1 MDLYATKIFT
11 NQRPVTLF
19 VPLTSLLFPTVQET
33 FCANTTRNTYVTN
46 AVVDG
51 NVIRLKRLKRVS
63 GAWKKASDDS
73 IMNQKNTAAQ
83 AIKLTTRITDKAL
96 TEKYIS
102 LPAGYVMQSLPK
114 THATKSVMITEDLS
128 LIHI

>member
-1 MDLYATKIFT
+1 MREY
-11 NQRPVTLF
+11 N
-19 VPLTSLLFPTVQET
+19 
-33 FCANTTRNTYVTN
+33 TRNTYVTN

-96 TEKYIS
+96 TEKYIF
-102 LPAGYVMQSLPK
+102 PASRLCDAVSSKNSRNKECNDHRRYYFS
-114 THATKSVMITEDLS
+114 S
-128 LIHI
+128 